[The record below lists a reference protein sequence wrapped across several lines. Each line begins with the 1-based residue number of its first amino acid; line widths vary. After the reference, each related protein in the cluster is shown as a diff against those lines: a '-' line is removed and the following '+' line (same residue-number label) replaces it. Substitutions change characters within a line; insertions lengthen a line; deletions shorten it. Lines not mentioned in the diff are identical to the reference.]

1 MFRIDR
7 HVHWS
12 IDSHAHAIRLVK
24 LKTSKVPMTQ
34 QLGGSANNTQF
45 ESQCNFLQGQIQAPP
60 NPKQGIW

>member
-1 MFRIDR
+1 
-7 HVHWS
+7 
-12 IDSHAHAIRLVK
+12 VK

-45 ESQCNFLQGQIQAPP
+45 ESQGNFLQGQIQAPP